1 MKVHVV
7 QFEQCT
13 FYQDSDLQLLG
24 EQWKSMIEVRSL
36 VIRIVPVWEKKD
48 SVPCLSAD
56 STVMMKNKHNAVVNS
71 KLAFFGL
78 CQYCI
83 QWAVRMAR

>member
-36 VIRIVPVWEKKD
+36 VIRIVPV
-48 SVPCLSAD
+48 
-56 STVMMKNKHNAVVNS
+56 
-71 KLAFFGL
+71 
-78 CQYCI
+78 
-83 QWAVRMAR
+83 